1 MSDSKLRQ
9 MARKLTGTEATVRNL
24 ADHLRAER
32 ELVQAQ
38 ADRLHGRT
46 HETLLRLAAS
56 LDRAGETWSEDCA
69 HLLVGIEG
77 ALDGAA
83 GRIETGF
90 GQVMEKLSAIEAGV
104 EEAIR
109 TGESEPAEL
118 VREPDPEPTELLQS
132 KSIFCV
138 GSARSG
144 TTILMHC
151 LNDHP
156 RVHIVGECNSY
167 RHEPGQDFRK
177 VYNRRMAEVGN
188 PRFKGT
194 WLPNL
199 GVEPSD
205 PGRYFAALARSFD
218 LVGEKLA
225 FGPETGLGLHI
236 ENFLEWQGRHYLRSV
251 YLCTIREPRACV
263 WSMTKMFPKQDRR
276 HICRT
281 WLLTAAL
288 VLDLYRNFPN
298 SYVIFNESFSLD
310 TVARIGRILG
320 VEFDLPR
327 DMISLDHVRTRIG
340 DDSPEALIDIETE
353 LAELEE
359 VYVEMRA
366 CFDPATLREDRSR
379 FMIPMFGALRRK
391 MDKVLGV
398 FDERDKTRMVGPS
411 QLAKVETAEAAR

>member
-1 MSDSKLRQ
+1 M
-9 MARKLTGTEATVRNL
+9 M
-24 ADHLRAER
+24 ER
-32 ELVQAQ
+32 
-38 ADRLHGRT
+38 
-46 HETLLRLAAS
+46 
-56 LDRAGETWSEDCA
+56 
-69 HLLVGIEG
+69 
-77 ALDGAA
+77 
-83 GRIETGF
+83 
-90 GQVMEKLSAIEAGV
+90 LSAIEAGV
-104 EEAIR
+104 EAAIR
-109 TGESEPAEL
+109 AGEAEPAEI
-118 VREPDPEPTELLQS
+118 VEKPDPEPTDLLQG
-132 KSIFCV
+132 KSVFCV

-199 GVEPSD
+199 GVEPSE
-205 PGRYFAALARSFD
+205 PERYFAALARSFD

-225 FGPETGLGLHI
+225 FGPETGIGQHM

-263 WSMTKMFPKQDRR
+263 WSMTKMFPTQDRR

-310 TVARIGRILG
+310 TMARIGRILG

-327 DMISLDHVRTRIG
+327 DMITQDHVHTKVG
-340 DDSPEALIDIETE
+340 VDSPEPLVDVEPELSELGEVYTE
-353 LAELEE
+353 L
-359 VYVEMRA
+359 RA
-366 CFDPATLREDRSR
+366 CFDPTTLREDRSR
-379 FMIPMFGALRRK
+379 FMIPVFGGLRHR
-391 MDKVLGV
+391 MARLLET
-398 FDERDKTRMVGPS
+398 FDARDAKGLIGPTDRGS
-411 QLAKVETAEAAR
+411 GGAARAVAADATPTPG